1 MRDIITKL
9 QITLFETALNPNNP
23 EEDYDA
29 KLNALRALQQDPASD
44 DPTIKQAI
52 MQRLADLNK
61 EAKEKGLSVKE
72 AFDDSSEYDDEA
84 GMAKGQLT
92 TAEAAAAELR
102 SILDADENL
111 PEWVQSKIT
120 MAVDYLDTA
129 RDYMKSKD
137 KQDSI

>member
-1 MRDIITKL
+1 MRDIIIKL
-9 QITLFETALNPNNP
+9 QVAMFETALNPDNP
-23 EEDYDA
+23 SEDYAA
-29 KLNALRALQQDPASD
+29 KLKALQDLQTDPASD

-52 MQRLADLNK
+52 MQRLADLKK
-61 EAKEKGLSVKE
+61 EAEEKGLSVKE

-137 KQDSI
+137 NQDSL